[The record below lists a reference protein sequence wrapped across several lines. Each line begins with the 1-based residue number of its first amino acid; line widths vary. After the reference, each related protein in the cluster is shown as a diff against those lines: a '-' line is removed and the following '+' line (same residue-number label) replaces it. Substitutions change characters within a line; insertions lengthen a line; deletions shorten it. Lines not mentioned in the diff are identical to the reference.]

1 MKSITKKQLN
11 RLVKLSKYIPELDRD
26 YSRLSSIEAQELIQ
40 KYQFDIRIPKVILGV
55 YGRDINAH

>member
-26 YSRLSSIEAQELIQ
+26 YSKLSSTEAQKLIQ
-40 KYQFDIRIPKVILGV
+40 KYQFDVRIPKVILDV

>member
-26 YSRLSSIEAQELIQ
+26 YSRLSSTEAQELIQ
-40 KYQFDIRIPKVILGV
+40 KYQFDVRIPKVILDV